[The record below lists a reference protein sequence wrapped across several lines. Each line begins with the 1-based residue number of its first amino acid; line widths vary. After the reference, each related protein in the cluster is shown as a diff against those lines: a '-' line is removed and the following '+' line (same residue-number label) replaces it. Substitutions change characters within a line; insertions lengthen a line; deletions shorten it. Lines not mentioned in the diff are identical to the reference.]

1 MQENMQPRHEIK
13 FHISPLDAQALSYRL
28 EAVMQRDRHAD
39 PRTGEYTIRSLY
51 FDDAWDSAFHDKLVG
66 IQHRDK
72 YRIRIYGTKNSP
84 ITMERK
90 RKIGDLIQK
99 DGVRITERLA
109 RQLMR
114 ADPTGLETIGRP
126 LLTDVAAQMR
136 TKLLRPAVIVEYD
149 REAFTYPVEDVRVT
163 IDKRVRTG
171 LGNKDLFDPDLQTL
185 EVMDR
190 GTWVLEV
197 KYNNYLPDFIAALI
211 GVPAERSAISKYT
224 LCRRFDPSL

>member
-1 MQENMQPRHEIK
+1 MKKMQPRHEIK
-13 FHISPLDAQALSYRL
+13 FHISPLDAQALSLRL

-51 FDDAWDSAFHDKLVG
+51 FDDAWNSAFNDKLSG
-66 IQHRDK
+66 FMHRDK
-72 YRIRIYGTKNSP
+72 YRIRVYNTPKSP

-90 RKIGDLIQK
+90 RKLGDLIQK
-99 DGVRITERLA
+99 DGVRITQRLA
-109 RQLMR
+109 QQLMR
-114 ADPTGLETIGRP
+114 GDPTGLETIGRP
-126 LLTDVAAQMR
+126 LLTDVAVQMR

-171 LGNKDLFDPDLQTL
+171 LSNLDLFDPDLLTV

-197 KYNNYLPDFIAALI
+197 KYNDYLPDHIASII

>member
-1 MQENMQPRHEIK
+1 MQPRHEIK
-13 FHISPLDAQALSYRL
+13 FHISPLDAQALSLRL

-51 FDDAWDSAFHDKLVG
+51 FDDAWNSAFNDKIG
-66 IQHRDK
+66 GFQHRDK
-72 YRIRIYGTKNSP
+72 YRIRVYGGPKSP

-90 RKIGDLIQK
+90 RKMGDLIQK
-99 DGVRITERLA
+99 DGVRITQRLA
-109 RQLMR
+109 QQLMR
-114 ADPTGLETIGRP
+114 GDATGLETIGRP
-126 LLTDVAAQMR
+126 LLTDVAVQMR

-171 LGNKDLFDPDLQTL
+171 LSNLDLFDPDLLTV

-197 KYNNYLPDFIAALI
+197 KYNDYLPDHIAAII

>member
-1 MQENMQPRHEIK
+1 MQPRHEIK
-13 FHISPLDAQALSYRL
+13 FHISPLDAEALARRL
-28 EAVMQRDRHAD
+28 EVVMQRDRHAD

-51 FDDAWDSAFHDKLVG
+51 FDDAWNSAFNDKLDGVM
-66 IQHRDK
+66 HRDK
-72 YRIRIYGTKNSP
+72 YRIRIYNTPKTP
-84 ITMERK
+84 ITIERK
-90 RKIGDLIQK
+90 RKMGDLIQK
-99 DGVRITERLA
+99 DGVRITQRLA
-109 RQLMR
+109 QQLMR

-126 LLTDVAAQMR
+126 LLTDVAVQMS
-136 TKLLRPAVIVEYD
+136 TKLLKPAVIVEYD

-171 LGNKDLFDPDLQTL
+171 LGNKNLFDPNLQTL

-197 KYNNYLPDFIAALI
+197 KYNNYLPDFIAAII

-224 LCRRFDPSL
+224 LCRRFEPML

>member
-1 MQENMQPRHEIK
+1 MQARHEIK
-13 FHISPLDAQALSYRL
+13 FHISPLEAEALSRRL
-28 EAVMQRDRHAD
+28 AAVMHRDRHAD
-39 PRTGEYTIRSLY
+39 KRTGEYTIRSLY
-51 FDDAWDSAFHDKLVG
+51 FDDAWDSAFHDKLDGVM
-66 IQHRDK
+66 HRDK
-72 YRIRIYGTKNSP
+72 YRIRIYNTPKSP
-84 ITMERK
+84 ITIERK

-114 ADPTGLETIGRP
+114 GDPTGLESLGRP

-136 TKLLRPAVIVEYD
+136 TRLLKPAVIVEYD
-149 REAFTYPVEDVRVT
+149 REAFTYPAENVRIT
-163 IDKRVRTG
+163 IDKRVRSG
-171 LGNKDLFDPDLQTL
+171 LSSIELFDPQLRTL

-197 KYNNYLPDFIAALI
+197 KYDNYLPTFLSALI
-211 GVPAERSAISKYT
+211 GAPAERSAISKYT

>member
-1 MQENMQPRHEIK
+1 MQPRHEIK
-13 FHISPLDAQALSYRL
+13 FHISPLDAEALARRL
-28 EAVMQRDRHAD
+28 EVVMQRDRHAD

-51 FDDAWDSAFHDKLVG
+51 FDDAWNSAFNDKLDGVM
-66 IQHRDK
+66 HRDK
-72 YRIRIYGTKNSP
+72 YRIRIYNTPKTP
-84 ITMERK
+84 ITIERK
-90 RKIGDLIQK
+90 RKMGDLIQK
-99 DGVRITERLA
+99 DGVRITQRLA
-109 RQLMR
+109 QQLMR

-126 LLTDVAAQMR
+126 LLTDVAVQMR
-136 TKLLRPAVIVEYD
+136 TKLLKPAVIVEYD

-171 LGNKDLFDPDLQTL
+171 LGNKNLFDPNLQTL

-197 KYNNYLPDFIAALI
+197 KYNNYLPDFIAAII

-224 LCRRFDPSL
+224 LCRRFEPML

>member
-1 MQENMQPRHEIK
+1 MKKMQPRHEIK
-13 FHISPLDAQALSYRL
+13 FHISPLDAMALSRRL

-51 FDDAWDSAFHDKLVG
+51 FDDAWNSAFNDKIG
-66 IQHRDK
+66 GFQHRDK
-72 YRIRIYGTKNSP
+72 YRIRVYGGPKSP

-90 RKIGDLIQK
+90 RKMGDLIQK
-99 DGVRITERLA
+99 DGVRITQRLA
-109 RQLMR
+109 QQLMR
-114 ADPTGLETIGRP
+114 GDATGLETIGRP
-126 LLTDVAAQMR
+126 LLTDVAVQMR

-171 LGNKDLFDPDLQTL
+171 LTNLDLFDPDLL
-185 EVMDR
+185 AVEVMDR

-197 KYNNYLPDFIAALI
+197 KYNDYLPDHIAAII

-224 LCRRFDPSL
+224 LCRRFDPAL